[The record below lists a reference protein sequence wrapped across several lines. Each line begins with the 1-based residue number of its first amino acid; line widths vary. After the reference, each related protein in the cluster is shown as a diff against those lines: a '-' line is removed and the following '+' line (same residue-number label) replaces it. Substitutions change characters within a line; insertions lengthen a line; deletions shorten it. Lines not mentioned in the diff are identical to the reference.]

1 MVTQWQHGRTEAVM
15 RITRLLL
22 ARRDRRSRL
31 TSSEAHRCCVSTGRP
46 MDCSLDRVGRYSG
59 GALFNGDYVEFMAW
73 SQSLSDAN
81 CDSLYD
87 NYFKFLYTTLP

>member
-1 MVTQWQHGRTEAVM
+1 MIYRENKT
-15 RITRLLL
+15 
-22 ARRDRRSRL
+22 ARGNHVIG
-31 TSSEAHRCCVSTGRP
+31 AQGY
-46 MDCSLDRVGRYSG
+46 SLDRVGRYSG